1 MRSSFTSTL
10 FKIIS
15 AKPPKTERL
24 LSLFLILVISIMS
37 VLMLSV
43 MSAGLESDL
52 NSRYKES
59 NAQKAISLTDQVAR
73 FLNARVLQLE
83 AQANS
88 PILRQAAMQPNQSI
102 GLVRDFLDSQT
113 ILGNNYP
120 QTIYDF
126 KGALIFDTASEQFPE
141 HQFKSVDDQLSRRL
155 SRLLNGSQSLFIE
168 ITPDSA
174 FWEITLP
181 IMYGQSIEGVLL
193 TYIPIDEMVSILK
206 LDNTLDVAIRAT
218 TSNGKTLSWG
228 ANNEQN
234 WQAVQALQNTIKMA
248 YAIDMSSV
256 EDSFKDAR
264 NRLAISMLVIAALSI
279 GLAIFVGRWFFV
291 RPMEELQQFASALS
305 EGSNQ
310 SLTNRKSMTI
320 EIQQLS
326 DQIREMAKK
335 ISHREKSLIRANETL
350 KNNQDTLVHAEKMA
364 GLGQVTAGVAHEIN
378 NPIAFIMNNLTVLTE
393 YHALLIQ
400 LLSELLALRDKLPEN
415 AKYALG
421 TELTA
426 IEETLSRED
435 LDFVLNDLA
444 CLTDESL
451 EGSRRVRD
459 ITLALKGYSYAGESS
474 SKIDITEGIESTLKM
489 VWNELKYNCSI
500 QKNFAV
506 LPKVECIGSQ
516 INQVFMNL
524 FVNAAHAMEDKSG
537 ALTIT
542 TSCND
547 ESVIVEVKD
556 NGCGIRENNLKHI
569 FEPFFTTKAVGE
581 GTGLGMSIC
590 YDIIKKHHGSISVDS
605 ELGVGS
611 AFTITLPIKAHPEI
625 DLQIAN

>member
-1 MRSSFTSTL
+1 
-10 FKIIS
+10 
-15 AKPPKTERL
+15 
-24 LSLFLILVISIMS
+24 
-37 VLMLSV
+37 
-43 MSAGLESDL
+43 
-52 NSRYKES
+52 
-59 NAQKAISLTDQVAR
+59 
-73 FLNARVLQLE
+73 
-83 AQANS
+83 
-88 PILRQAAMQPNQSI
+88 
-102 GLVRDFLDSQT
+102 
-113 ILGNNYP
+113 
-120 QTIYDF
+120 
-126 KGALIFDTASEQFPE
+126 
-141 HQFKSVDDQLSRRL
+141 
-155 SRLLNGSQSLFIE
+155 
-168 ITPDSA
+168 
-174 FWEITLP
+174 LP

-193 TYIPIDEMVSILK
+193 TYIPIDEMVSVLK

-218 TSNGKTLSWG
+218 TSNGKILSWG
-228 ANNEQN
+228 VNNEQN
-234 WQAVQALQNTIKMA
+234 WQAVQAPQNTVKMA

-256 EDSFKDAR
+256 EDSFKGAR

-279 GLAIFVGRWFFV
+279 GFAIFVGRWFFV
-291 RPMEELQQFASALS
+291 RPMEELQKFASALS

-310 SLTNRKSMTI
+310 SLMNRKSMTI
-320 EIQQLS
+320 EIQELS

-400 LLSELLALRDKLPEN
+400 LVNELLALRDKLPEN
-415 AKYALG
+415 AKYALV

-547 ESVIVEVKD
+547 ESVIIEVKD

-590 YDIIKKHHGSISVDS
+590 YDIIKKHHGSISVES

>member
-1 MRSSFTSTL
+1 
-10 FKIIS
+10 
-15 AKPPKTERL
+15 
-24 LSLFLILVISIMS
+24 
-37 VLMLSV
+37 
-43 MSAGLESDL
+43 
-52 NSRYKES
+52 
-59 NAQKAISLTDQVAR
+59 
-73 FLNARVLQLE
+73 
-83 AQANS
+83 
-88 PILRQAAMQPNQSI
+88 
-102 GLVRDFLDSQT
+102 
-113 ILGNNYP
+113 
-120 QTIYDF
+120 
-126 KGALIFDTASEQFPE
+126 
-141 HQFKSVDDQLSRRL
+141 
-155 SRLLNGSQSLFIE
+155 
-168 ITPDSA
+168 
-174 FWEITLP
+174 
-181 IMYGQSIEGVLL
+181 
-193 TYIPIDEMVSILK
+193 
-206 LDNTLDVAIRAT
+206 
-218 TSNGKTLSWG
+218 
-228 ANNEQN
+228 
-234 WQAVQALQNTIKMA
+234 
-248 YAIDMSSV
+248 
-256 EDSFKDAR
+256 
-264 NRLAISMLVIAALSI
+264 
-279 GLAIFVGRWFFV
+279 
-291 RPMEELQQFASALS
+291 
-305 EGSNQ
+305 
-310 SLTNRKSMTI
+310 
-320 EIQQLS
+320 
-326 DQIREMAKK
+326 
-335 ISHREKSLIRANETL
+335 
-350 KNNQDTLVHAEKMA
+350 MA

-400 LLSELLALRDKLPEN
+400 LLNELLALRDKLPEN

-547 ESVIVEVKD
+547 ESVIIEVKD

>member
-1 MRSSFTSTL
+1 
-10 FKIIS
+10 
-15 AKPPKTERL
+15 
-24 LSLFLILVISIMS
+24 
-37 VLMLSV
+37 
-43 MSAGLESDL
+43 
-52 NSRYKES
+52 
-59 NAQKAISLTDQVAR
+59 
-73 FLNARVLQLE
+73 
-83 AQANS
+83 
-88 PILRQAAMQPNQSI
+88 MQPNQSI

-234 WQAVQALQNTIKMA
+234 WQAVQAPQNTIKMA

-305 EGSNQ
+305 EGSNH

-400 LLSELLALRDKLPEN
+400 LLNELLALRDKLPEN